1 MDIYKLGNQLGL
13 RFPTTKGLLSIEQ
26 LFTLRQT
33 ELANIVKSCKKTL
46 SGTSSDDDLS
56 FLDESKTVNKEDQL
70 RFDIAKDI
78 YLTKKAETDELRT
91 KAERKAFEQKIL
103 GLIAEKQE
111 DSLKG
116 KSIEELTA
124 MLEAK

>member
-46 SGTSSDDDLS
+46 SGTSSEDDLS

-78 YLTKKAETDELRT
+78 YLTKKAEAEEVRT

-124 MLEAK
+124 MLA

>member
-1 MDIYKLGNQLGL
+1 MDIYKIATQMGL
-13 RFPTTKGLLSIEQ
+13 RFPTTKGLLSTEQ
-26 LFTLRQT
+26 LWSLNQT
-33 ELANIVKSCKKTL
+33 QMATVVKGCKKALKGDNDDELA
-46 SGTSSDDDLS
+46 
-56 FLDESKTVNKEDQL
+56 FLDETTKINKEDQL

-78 YLTKKAETDELRT
+78 YLTKKAEAEEIRT

-116 KSIEELTA
+116 KSIEELEA
-124 MLEAK
+124 MLAAK

>member
-1 MDIYKLGNQLGL
+1 MDIYKEGAKRNL
-13 RFPTTKGLLSIEQ
+13 RFPTTKGPLSIEQ
-26 LFTLRQT
+26 LFSLSQSAVA
-33 ELANIVKSCKKTL
+33 LVVKNCKKVL
-46 SGTSSDDDLS
+46 KGDNDDELS
-56 FLDESKTVNKEDQL
+56 FLDESTKINTEDQL

-78 YLTKKAETDELRT
+78 YLTKKAEADEIKT
-91 KAERKAFEQKIL
+91 KADRKAFEQKIL

-124 MLEAK
+124 MLEKA

>member
-1 MDIYKLGNQLGL
+1 MEIYKLAAKLGL
-13 RFPTTKGLLSIEQ
+13 RFPTSKGLLSVEQ
-26 LFTLRQT
+26 LFTLNQT
-33 ELANIVKSCKKTL
+33 QLAGVVKGCKKVL
-46 SGTSSDDDLS
+46 KGENDDELS
-56 FLDESKTVNKEDQL
+56 FLDETSKINKEDQL

-78 YLTKKAETDELRT
+78 YLTKKAEAEEVRT

-124 MLEAK
+124 MLNA

>member
-26 LFTLRQT
+26 LFTLNQT
-33 ELANIVKSCKKTL
+33 QLAGVVKGCKKVL
-46 SGTSSDDDLS
+46 KGENDDELS
-56 FLDESKTVNKEDQL
+56 FLDDNTSVNKEDQL

-116 KSIEELTA
+116 KSIEELEA
-124 MLEAK
+124 MLAAK

>member
-1 MDIYKLGNQLGL
+1 MGL
-13 RFPTTKGLLSIEQ
+13 RFPTSKGLLSIEQ
-26 LFTLRQT
+26 LFTLNQT
-33 ELANIVKSCKKTL
+33 QLAAVVKGCKKVL
-46 SGTSSDDDLS
+46 KGENDDELS
-56 FLDESKTVNKEDQL
+56 FLDETSKINKEDQL

-78 YLTKKAETDELRT
+78 YLTKKAEAEEVRT

-103 GLIAEKQE
+103 SLIAEKQE

-124 MLEAK
+124 MLNA

>member
-1 MDIYKLGNQLGL
+1 M
-13 RFPTTKGLLSIEQ
+13 
-26 LFTLRQT
+26 
-33 ELANIVKSCKKTL
+33 
-46 SGTSSDDDLS
+46 
-56 FLDESKTVNKEDQL
+56 

-78 YLTKKAETDELRT
+78 YLIKKAEAEEIRT

-116 KSIEELTA
+116 KSIEELEA
-124 MLEAK
+124 MLAAK

>member
-1 MDIYKLGNQLGL
+1 MDIYKLANQQGL
-13 RFPTTKGLLSIEQ
+13 RFPTTKGLLSVEQ
-26 LFTLRQT
+26 LFTLKQT
-33 ELANIVKSCKKTL
+33 ELANIVKSCKKVL

-78 YLTKKAETDELRT
+78 YLTKKAEAEEVRT

-103 GLIAEKQE
+103 SLIAEKQE

-124 MLEAK
+124 MLQA

>member
-26 LFTLRQT
+26 LFTLNQT
-33 ELANIVKSCKKTL
+33 QLAGVVKGCKKVL
-46 SGTSSDDDLS
+46 KGENDDELS
-56 FLDESKTVNKEDQL
+56 FLDETSKINKEDQL

-78 YLTKKAETDELRT
+78 YLTKKAEAEEVRT

-124 MLEAK
+124 MLNA